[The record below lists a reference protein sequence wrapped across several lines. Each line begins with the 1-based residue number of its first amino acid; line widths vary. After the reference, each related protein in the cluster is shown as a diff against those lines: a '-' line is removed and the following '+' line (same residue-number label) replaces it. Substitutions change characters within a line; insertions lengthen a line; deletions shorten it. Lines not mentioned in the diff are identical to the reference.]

1 VIRLASLTLG
11 TRPAELHVHPG
22 SSVDPAVV
30 GRSRTPKGEMNLL
43 TGERVLEAQDVLE
56 ANRDAFG
63 PTFVK

>member
-1 VIRLASLTLG
+1 
-11 TRPAELHVHPG
+11 
-22 SSVDPAVV
+22 
-30 GRSRTPKGEMNLL
+30 MNLL